1 MSQVNIGAGQNINEA
16 LKNPKSERPA
26 ESMDKSGNKSENFQK
41 LVDQAQT
48 TANKLAAIQTHNVER
63 PYAINEGGEKLE
75 TNPILGEESTAS
87 QKSGSATDQEKKRQ
101 QQQGGDEVEEIG
113 ATSSKKGG
121 SKTGSLMDELSK
133 LNTDA
138 SKTANLGRKDVQ
150 TQTKDTIDQIEKV
163 KKQLVE
169 AKSEIKPSYQTLLNN
184 RLTHVDD
191 NLKIALSK
199 AGLEHTPAPK
209 QAAGT
214 SPINKFLG
222 FLTHSQD
229 QMERLNSAIVEL
241 NSTNNLSPANLLA
254 IQIKVGIIQQQIELF
269 TSLLNKALEATK
281 TIMNVQV

>member
-1 MSQVNIGAGQNINEA
+1 
-16 LKNPKSERPA
+16 
-26 ESMDKSGNKSENFQK
+26 MDKSGNKAENFQK
-41 LVDQAQT
+41 FVDQAQT
-48 TANKLAAIQTHNVER
+48 ASNKLAAIQTHNVER

-113 ATSSKKGG
+113 ATGSKKGG

-138 SKTANLGRKDVQ
+138 SKTANLGRKDIQ

-214 SPINKFLG
+214 SPIHRFLG
-222 FLTHSQD
+222 FLTHSQN
-229 QMERLNSAIVEL
+229 QMEHLNSAIVEL